1 MSASPSTKESPS
13 KSSALASYTKLYKAL
28 NKSLLRQIDDEE
40 RFGNAVGNSLD
51 YHHGSQKRRG
61 KEQSKKKS
69 SRSDGR
75 EGTSKSKK
83 TTPSRRAL
91 QRGNKSMRLI
101 ASAIKRSLQKSNQS
115 STSRVVDRSDNY
127 AVALPSGMIKDVR
140 GSVLATLLVMS
151 MSELAAHMMEQKV
164 MNENSKWRVVQ
175 RNMGS
180 LVQTSQSPNKG
191 QWVEVKAEDGGTK
204 LVPKHNK
211 GKIVAYKSAQGIVEG
226 LILDVH
232 LDDLLEPY
240 YTIKLVDGKE
250 KQ

>member
-1 MSASPSTKESPS
+1 MSASPSSTKESPS

-115 STSRVVDRSDNY
+115 STSRADRNDNY

-151 MSELAAHMMEQKV
+151 MSELATHMMEQKV

-180 LVQTSQSPNKG
+180 LVQTSQSTKV
-191 QWVEVKAEDGGTK
+191 QWVEVKTGDGGTK
-204 LVPKHNK
+204 LVPKYEK